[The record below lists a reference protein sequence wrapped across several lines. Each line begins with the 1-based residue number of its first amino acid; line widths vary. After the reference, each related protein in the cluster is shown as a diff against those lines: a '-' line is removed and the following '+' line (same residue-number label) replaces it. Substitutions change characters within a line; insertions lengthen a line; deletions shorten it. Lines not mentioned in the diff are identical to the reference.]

1 MAAARVLLLPVRRLL
16 HVPTRSPTLRTYASG
31 TGFNYILVDKRGRGG
46 SVGLIQLN
54 RPKALNA
61 LCNDLIKELNQALKT
76 FQEDPAVGA
85 IVLTGGDKAFA
96 AGADIKE
103 MQNHTFQ
110 DCYSSNFLNHWDEL
124 TQVKKPIIAAVNGYA
139 LGGGC
144 ELAMMCDII
153 YAGEKAQFG
162 QPEILLGTIPGAGGT
177 QRLTRAVGKSLA
189 MEMVLTGDR
198 ISAQEA
204 HQAGLVS
211 KVFPVD
217 TLVEEAIRCAEKI
230 AGNSKIIT
238 AIAKESVNA
247 AFEMT
252 LTEGNKLEKKLFYS
266 TFATDDRKEGMAA
279 FVEKRKASFRDK

>member
-1 MAAARVLLLPVRRLL
+1 MATLRVLLP
-16 HVPTRSPTLRTYASG
+16 HVCGPLRPRASCSMLRSFASG
-31 TGFNYILVDKRGRGG
+31 GNLEYITMEKTGKGG

-54 RPKALNA
+54 RPKVLNA
-61 LCNDLIKELNQALKT
+61 LCDSLVVELNQALEA
-76 FQEDPAVGA
+76 FEGDPAVGA
-85 IVLTGGDKAFA
+85 IVLTGGEKAFA

-103 MQNHTFQ
+103 MQNRTFQ
-110 DCYSSNFLNHWDEL
+110 DCYSAGFLSHWDR
-124 TQVKKPIIAAVNGYA
+124 VARIRKPVIAAVNGYA

-204 HQAGLVS
+204 KQAGLVS
-211 KVFPVD
+211 KVFPVE

-230 AGNSKIIT
+230 ASNSKIVV
-238 AIAKESVNA
+238 AMAKESVSAGGVIENLPSRCVW
-247 AFEMT
+247 T
-252 LTEGNKLEKKLFYS
+252 GH
-266 TFATDDRKEGMAA
+266 
-279 FVEKRKASFRDK
+279 